1 MEGGLVMGTMDGKA
15 ALVTGAGQGIG
26 RGIALALAGE
36 GASVALMGR
45 TVSTLDQ
52 VAAEIAERG
61 GKAVAIV
68 GDVADDA
75 DCTSAVAETVA
86 QFGALDVLVNNAQAF
101 AFGSVADIDM
111 ADVEAGWQSG
121 PMGTLR
127 LMRAALPH
135 LREGG
140 AVVNLSSSATSD
152 GDGAGTGAYAAAKA
166 AIEALSRAAA
176 VEWAGEGVRV
186 NVVIPFSR
194 TPSVEA
200 VLSAYEGVEEQVLAQ
215 VPMGRWGDAER
226 EIGRAVAFL
235 CGPDASFITGTSLA
249 VDGGSTY
256 LR

>member
-1 MEGGLVMGTMDGKA
+1 
-15 ALVTGAGQGIG
+15 
-26 RGIALALAGE
+26 
-36 GASVALMGR
+36 
-45 TVSTLDQ
+45 
-52 VAAEIAERG
+52 
-61 GKAVAIV
+61 
-68 GDVADDA
+68 
-75 DCTSAVAETVA
+75 
-86 QFGALDVLVNNAQAF
+86 
-101 AFGSVADIDM
+101 VADIDK
-111 ADVEAGWQSG
+111 ADVEAGWPSG

-135 LREGG
+135 LRQGG
-140 AVVNLSSSATSD
+140 AVVNVSSSATSD

-176 VEWAGEGVRV
+176 VEWADEGVRV